1 MPMNPATPS
10 LRLITCLGIGA
21 YCSLGGIAMAHSDAP
36 GQQPPPYTTSTA
48 QAPRLLATFVHAQAE
63 RSLAIVSQ
71 AGAAS
76 QTLHVGQEIGN
87 GLRLHTIPHGHVVVA
102 RGPQLFTLRLLGQ
115 GSARKQPAREPNRPR
130 AAGTGTGAV
139 EAAISSNGGAILSAD
154 NLDAVRAACSDP
166 ATVAALPDAQKAELA
181 ALGLC
186 NAP

>member
-1 MPMNPATPS
+1 MNPATPS

-71 AGAAS
+71 ADAAS
-76 QTLHVGQEIGN
+76 QTLHVGQEVGN
-87 GLRLHTIPHGHVVVA
+87 GLRLHTIAHGHVVVA

-115 GSARKQPAREPNRPR
+115 GSARKPNRPR

-139 EAAISSNGGAILSAD
+139 DAAISSNGGAILRAD

-186 NAP
+186 NVP